1 MGRKKKHPEHE
12 NLERW
17 LVSYADFITLLFATF
32 VVLYATAKSD
42 LSKVSLARISFEKA
56 FMGPT
61 FLKTGKGTMTRP
73 SKQEV
78 DMGGF
83 PNKSSTVS
91 PVMKNFEKEI
101 EEDYFELLKELLK
114 EMMDKNKDEAKYA
127 KEGIIDIQITD
138 RGMVITI
145 NDKVLF
151 DSGSAKIKKTAFPTL
166 TKIGKLLKAK
176 FYDHIIKV
184 EGHTDNDSINT
195 VLFPSNW
202 ELSSARSSAIVRYLI
217 SNFKFK
223 KERMSAV
230 GYADAHP
237 LVENTT
243 QENKQKNRRVQI
255 VVLRNELIES
265 ELFDKALNRDRVKNL
280 NKLKENLK
288 KFKNNKQL
296 FLLEERKKLQY
307 SEISSAARKL
317 LKDSKSKHNLK
328 DVIIFRDTYDLESIK
343 LFEELKTKERHYR
356 KDKGKK
362 HNSHKPSKH

>member
-61 FLKTGKGTMTRP
+61 FLKKGKGTMTKP

-91 PVMKNFEKEI
+91 PVMMNFEKEI
-101 EEDYFELLKELLK
+101 EEDYFKLLKQLLK
-114 EMMDKNKDEAKYA
+114 EMMDKNKDESKYA

-151 DSGSAKIKKTAFPTL
+151 DSGSAKIKKAAYPTL
-166 TKIGKLLKAK
+166 NKIGKMLKAK

-184 EGHTDNDSINT
+184 EGHTDNEPINT
-195 VLFPSNW
+195 ILFPSNW

-217 SNFKFK
+217 GAFKFK
-223 KERMSAV
+223 KERMAAV
-230 GYADAHP
+230 GYADAQP

-243 QENKQKNRRVQI
+243 AENKQKNRRVQI
-255 VVLRNELIES
+255 IVLRNELIES
-265 ELFDKALNRDRVKNL
+265 ELFDKALNQDRIKNL

-288 KFKNNKQL
+288 RFKNNKHL

-307 SEISSAARKL
+307 NEISSAARKL
-317 LKDSKSKHNLK
+317 LKESKSKHNIK
-328 DVIIFRDTYDLESIK
+328 DVIIFKDSYDLESIK
-343 LFEELKTKERHYR
+343 LFEELKTKERHY
-356 KDKGKK
+356 KNKK
-362 HNSHKPSKH
+362 HNRHKPNKH